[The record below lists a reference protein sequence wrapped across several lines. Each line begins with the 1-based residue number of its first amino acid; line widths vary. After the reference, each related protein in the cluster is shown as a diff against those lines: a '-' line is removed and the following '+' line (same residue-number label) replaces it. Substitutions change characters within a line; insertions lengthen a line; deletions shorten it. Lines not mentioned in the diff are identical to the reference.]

1 MEVATTENKQHIAK
15 AILSVMETVKGIDKG
30 MTIGAGNSAYKG
42 IADKDVKI
50 IIGKAMKENGLC
62 ILPTGIQKETTIQT
76 WEEEDTWSKSI
87 PKERKRKQSVFT
99 EVVTEYLLLHE
110 SGESIVLKG
119 FGQGV
124 DPQDKGAGKATTY
137 ALKYALLYAFM
148 VPTGHIDDA
157 DNTHSNDIKTPPA
170 APPATATPP
179 AQKPPKIIDEEAL
192 VKILASDLKGLND
205 TLKAITAKK
214 VIANAEQILQ
224 IQNKIIELKPATTV
238 PEPANEAT
246 KPVTTSE
253 GEEAPWINADQ
264 VNTALASPVKQL
276 KSTINVIKKGKM
288 KARATDLKLLE
299 DKLAELEKTT
309 K

>member
-1 MEVATTENKQHIAK
+1 MELATTEGKSKIAI
-15 AILSVMETVKGIDKG
+15 AILAVMESVKGIDKG
-30 MTIGAGNSAYKG
+30 MTIGTGGNTYKG

-62 ILPTGIQKETTIQT
+62 ILPTGVKKETTIQT
-76 WEEEDTWSKSI
+76 WEEEDSWSKAI

-99 EVVTEYLLLHE
+99 EVETEYLLLHE

-137 ALKYALLYAFM
+137 ALKYTLLYAFM

-157 DNTHSNDIKTPPA
+157 DNHHSDDAKTPPA
-170 APPATATPP
+170 ATSPPAVKVP
-179 AQKPPKIIDEEAL
+179 KPPKVIDAVSL
-192 VKILASDLKGLND
+192 KAILASDLVGLNA
-205 TLKAITAKK
+205 TMLGITNKK
-214 VIANAEQILQ
+214 VIATAEQILQ
-224 IQNKIIELKPATTV
+224 IQNKIIELTPKEEDP
-238 PEPANEAT
+238 
-246 KPVTTSE
+246 KKVTTSE
-253 GEEAPWINADQ
+253 GEESPWITADQ
-264 VNTALASPVKQL
+264 VNAALVSPIKQL

-288 KARATDLKLLE
+288 KARVGDLKLLE
-299 DKLAELEKTT
+299 DKLTELEKPV